1 MKHKWI
7 KAAAVVMLLILLPI
21 QALAYTKLE
30 KGASGDDVRAMQ
42 TALQSLGYSITT
54 DGKYGPA
61 TVSVVKS
68 FQRKHGLQAD
78 GIAGDKTLTLLYAL
92 VSASGNTPAAAVPAA
107 PTLAPQSTGGT
118 VATVLTGGASLNLR
132 QYAASGAEVIA
143 TIPNGEKVVVRG
155 WDAGWA
161 SVVYEGMAGYV
172 MVNYLSFEDAA
183 AKTPA
188 PDLTPAPTPAA
199 SVVQALVA
207 TGGGSLNLRQSP
219 NSSAKVLLRI
229 PNGTPVQ
236 LLSRGSEWCAVVY
249 QGTSGYVMSSFLR
262 FTDAAPSSA
271 PKASPSPVPTNV
283 PVFSGET
290 AIVAT
295 SFN

>member
-172 MVNYLSFEDAA
+172 SW
-183 AKTPA
+183 P
-188 PDLTPAPTPAA
+188 
-199 SVVQALVA
+199 
-207 TGGGSLNLRQSP
+207 
-219 NSSAKVLLRI
+219 
-229 PNGTPVQ
+229 
-236 LLSRGSEWCAVVY
+236 
-249 QGTSGYVMSSFLR
+249 
-262 FTDAAPSSA
+262 
-271 PKASPSPVPTNV
+271 
-283 PVFSGET
+283 
-290 AIVAT
+290 
-295 SFN
+295 